1 MENNKTPK
9 SQRNAVKAYEQRNP
23 EKMKYLKYRTTART
37 FVRHYATKEDIE
49 ELIEIFKKEKE
60 NYK

>member
-9 SQRNAVKAYEQRNP
+9 SQRSAVKAYEQRNP

-49 ELIEIFKKEKE
+49 ELIEIFKKKE